1 MRNQSFDFIIFH
13 TAENQRY
20 SLFFFQSVDLEEMF
34 PCMTELEL
42 KLPAYAAHRVRKLQT
57 SQPLI
62 EEIDSQ
68 PESPGRH
75 KPMPHNKPFIYRS
88 HSPMPPVSV
97 WTWFSVSVPRPQ
109 SFTCLNHRMRNAQG
123 ARI

>member
-1 MRNQSFDFIIFH
+1 
-13 TAENQRY
+13 
-20 SLFFFQSVDLEEMF
+20 MF

-68 PESPGRH
+68 PESPGRP
-75 KPMPHNKPFIYRS
+75 KPMPHNKPFVYRS
-88 HSPMPPVSV
+88 HSPMPPVSICIRFLLV
-97 WTWFSVSVPRPQ
+97 FRGQ
-109 SFTCLNHRMRNAQG
+109 SHSRVFNHRMRDAQG
-123 ARI
+123 ART